1 MKLPRAL
8 PGHWDTV
15 TGHEMALTYAEKGR
29 SNLAMGEMSD
39 LGLANAVFIVS
50 RNDVRLIDYQTAAK
64 ERIRWL
70 SVQLA
75 LAYGA
80 LDAVSAIR
88 ATNWNDGDDP
98 EMQAAFEAVDAALAG
113 RSK

>member
-1 MKLPRAL
+1 MELPRII

-15 TGHEMALTYAEKGR
+15 SGHEMALTYAEKGR
-29 SNLAMGEMSD
+29 SNLAMGGLTD

-80 LDAVSAIR
+80 LEAVGAVRSS
-88 ATNWNDGDDP
+88 NWNEGDDP
-98 EMQAAFEAVDAALAG
+98 EMQSAFEAVDAVLAG